1 MIVRAGARQ
10 IFAFM
15 RRNRQVIALTVLAV
29 LSLLVP
35 ACRFDEPVVL
45 AGGFSQ
51 RMVLKPVI
59 VDTSPTEMRIL
70 DERQNRVLLRLNL
83 KEAFITLRRADEMV
97 RERMASYTMAET
109 VKENCRLA
117 RLGTGVITA
126 DAIQI
131 EAQLKCNT
139 GSTAIAD
146 VTLRVAAAGPVLSIR
161 ARDQRYNRLQFRFLA
176 EENEHIFGGG
186 EQFTH
191 LDLRGR
197 RLPMLTEEQG
207 VGRGAQPIT
216 AGANITA
223 GAGGSDVT
231 TYAPV
236 PFFFTSAYRSFDTTQ
251 YQYQIWNFGRSEYT
265 VEIWKNELEI
275 SFNTAGSYAALIA
288 AYTERTGRMQP
299 LPDWAL
305 GTILGV
311 QGGKDK
317 VEQVLNAALGAGN
330 PVSAIWIQ
338 DWVGRRL
345 TNFGSQLWWRWLP
358 DETAYPNF
366 KAWVAS
372 LRARN
377 IRVLGYVNPFLA
389 DEGPIFE
396 EAQKRGFLVRDRL
409 GQPYKIRT
417 VGFPAYLIDLANSDA
432 RTYLK
437 KVIRE
442 NMLQAGLAGYMA
454 DFGEWLPW
462 NSQMANGELGAAW
475 HNLYAT
481 EWARLNREVVR
492 EAGLEGQV
500 VFFTRSGFTGSAAHS
515 TLFWAGDQ
523 LVTFDEFDGLA
534 SAITGMLSGGVSG
547 LTLNHSDIG
556 GYTTINN
563 PLKNYHRSRELLLR
577 WAEMAVFTP
586 FFRNHEGNRPE
597 KNYQVYSDERIV
609 KEFAALGRQH
619 QRLAPLFKQL
629 MAEAAAGGMP
639 LMRPLFLHYPADSH
653 TYTLRHQ
660 FMLGRDLIVAPVVT
674 AGAQSG
680 RVYLPAGGWIQ
691 SSTGRLI
698 RYPGWHE
705 FSAPLGSVVAFIRAD
720 APEVAALEAMLSP
733 EKNLT
738 K

>member
-1 MIVRAGARQ
+1 MRCLRQ
-10 IFAFM
+10 GGSLAAIIL
-15 RRNRQVIALTVLAV
+15 VAV
-29 LSLLVP
+29 LQSACLLH
-35 ACRFDEPVVL
+35 EPVAL
-45 AGGFSQ
+45 ASGFSQ
-51 RMVLKPVI
+51 RIELKPVI
-59 VDTSPTEMRIL
+59 IDTSATEMRIF

-97 RERMASYTMAET
+97 RERMASYTMADT
-109 VKENCRLA
+109 VKENCRLS
-117 RLGTGVITA
+117 RLGAGTVVA
-126 DAIQI
+126 DSIQI

-139 GSTAIAD
+139 GATAIAD
-146 VTLRVAAAGPVLSIR
+146 VTLRVAATGPVLSIR
-161 ARDQRYNRLQFRFLA
+161 ARDQRFNRLQFKFLA
-176 EENEHIFGGG
+176 ENDEHIFGGG
-186 EQFTH
+186 EQFTY
-191 LDLRGR
+191 LDLRGK

-236 PFFFTSAYRSFDTTQ
+236 PFFFTSAYRSFDTAQ
-251 YQYQIWNFGRSEYT
+251 YDYQIWNFGRSEYT
-265 VEIWKNELEI
+265 VDIWKNELEL
-275 SFNTAGSYAALIA
+275 SFSTAGSYAALIA
-288 AYTERTGRMQP
+288 AYTTRTGRMQP

-317 VEQVLNAALGAGN
+317 VEQVLNAALAAGN

-338 DWVGRRL
+338 DWVGRRM
-345 TNFGSQLWWRWLP
+345 TNFGSQLWWRWSP

-396 EAQKRGFLVRDRL
+396 EAQKRGFLVRDGL

-417 VGFPAYLIDLANSDA
+417 VGFPAYLIDLGNSDA

-462 NSQMANGELGAAW
+462 DSVMANGERGAAW

-481 EWARLNREVVR
+481 EWASLNREVIR

-609 KEFAALGRQH
+609 QEFAALGRQH

-639 LMRPLFLHYPADSH
+639 LMRPLFLHYPADSN
-653 TYTLRHQ
+653 TYALRHQ

-733 EKNLT
+733 EKKLA

>member
-1 MIVRAGARQ
+1 MFSALVAIPAGCFHEPVKLAPS
-10 IFAFM
+10 FM
-15 RRNRQVIALTVLAV
+15 RHM
-29 LSLLVP
+29 
-35 ACRFDEPVVL
+35 E
-45 AGGFSQ
+45 
-51 RMVLKPVI
+51 LKPII
-59 VDTSPTEMRIL
+59 VDTTQSEMRIL
-70 DERQNRVLLRLNL
+70 DERQNRVLLRLSL
-83 KEAFITLRRADEMV
+83 SDAFLSLRRAEDMV
-97 RERMASYTMAET
+97 RERMASYTMADT
-109 VKENCRLA
+109 VKENCRLKQLA
-117 RLGTGVITA
+117 SGKVEPEGIL
-126 DAIQI
+126 I
-131 EAQLKCNT
+131 EAHLNCSS
-139 GSTAIAD
+139 GATAIAD
-146 VTLRVAAAGPVLSIR
+146 LTIRLVDGAPVMAIK
-161 ARDQRYNRLQFRFLA
+161 ARDHRFNRLQLVFQA
-176 EENEHIFGGG
+176 EPDEHIFGGG

-191 LDLRGR
+191 LDLRGK

-236 PFFFTSAYRSFDTTQ
+236 PFFFTSAYRSFDTVQ
-251 YQYQIWNFGRSEYT
+251 NEYQVWNFGRSCYS
-265 VEIWKNELEI
+265 VDIWQNELQL
-275 SFNTAGSYAALIA
+275 SFNTSGSYAALIEK
-288 AYTERTGRMQP
+288 YTARTGRMRP

-317 VEQVLNAALGAGN
+317 VEQVLNAALAAGN
-330 PVSAIWIQ
+330 PVTAIWIQ

-358 DETAYPNF
+358 DEKAYPNF
-366 KAWVAS
+366 RGWVAS
-372 LRARN
+372 LRARG

-396 EAQKRGFLVRDRL
+396 EAKQRGFLVRDRL

-417 VGFPAYLIDLANSDA
+417 VGFPAYLIDLANANA

-437 KVIRE
+437 GIIKQ

-462 NSQMANGELGAAW
+462 DSQMADGERGAAW
-475 HNLYAT
+475 HNRYAT
-481 EWARLNREVVR
+481 EWARLNREVIR
-492 EAGLEGQV
+492 ESGLEGEV

-534 SAITGMLSGGVSG
+534 SAITGMLTGGVSG

-597 KNYQVYSDERIV
+597 KNYQVYSDERITG
-609 KEFAALGRQH
+609 EFAALGRLH
-619 QRLAPLFKQL
+619 QRLAPLMKQL
-629 MAEAAAGGMP
+629 MAEAAASGMP
-639 LMRPLFLHYPADSH
+639 LMRPLFLHYPADH
-653 TYTLRHQ
+653 NTFALRHQ
-660 FMLGRDLIVAPVVT
+660 FMLGRDVIVAPVIKE
-674 AGAQSG
+674 GALKG
-680 RVYLPAGGWIQ
+680 RVYLPAGGWIE
-691 SSTGRLI
+691 SSTGTLI
-698 RYPGWHE
+698 RSSGWHE
-705 FSAPLGSVVAFIRAD
+705 FAAPLGVPVAFIRAD
-720 APEVAALEAMLSP
+720 APEVAALEALLAP
-733 EKNLT
+733 EKKPEN
-738 K
+738 